1 MYRIAHEPPIPPSQ
15 FNKAV
20 GPDLTAVLER
30 ALAKNPDHRFPTGA
44 QLVSELRRVIVGRPA
59 APVPAAPT
67 PAVATVVVSPPAPEV
82 SASGGGLAPIPTGA
96 GPAVSQPA
104 PAAPVAA
111 EPDVAPVIP
120 PLAASPA
127 RTGRRS
133 RRGLL
138 LGLAAV
144 VVLAGV
150 LAGAVLYFQRPAT
163 PLPEAGRTPAT
174 TTAGAP
180 VQPATPAVP
189 PAEPPLPATPAV
201 PAASLSTATTP
212 AVTAPSIPVPSTTAP
227 GQPTPPASGPRRRPP
242 AAASP
247 STAPPPPVPVQ
258 APPTPAQARPP
269 GRQIYGATEV
279 DERPQV
285 VRQTAPIFPASAVRK
300 NVEDVVVLRV
310 LVAAD
315 GRAEEI
321 QVLRGSMKDSSFDN
335 AAVMAVQLWKF
346 SPARKAGQPVASW
359 FNVAVP
365 FQMKR

>member
-1 MYRIAHEPPIPPSQ
+1 
-15 FNKAV
+15 
-20 GPDLTAVLER
+20 
-30 ALAKNPDHRFPTGA
+30 
-44 QLVSELRRVIVGRPA
+44 
-59 APVPAAPT
+59 
-67 PAVATVVVSPPAPEV
+67 
-82 SASGGGLAPIPTGA
+82 
-96 GPAVSQPA
+96 
-104 PAAPVAA
+104 
-111 EPDVAPVIP
+111 
-120 PLAASPA
+120 
-127 RTGRRS
+127 
-133 RRGLL
+133 
-138 LGLAAV
+138 
-144 VVLAGV
+144 
-150 LAGAVLYFQRPAT
+150 
-163 PLPEAGRTPAT
+163 
-174 TTAGAP
+174 
-180 VQPATPAVP
+180 
-189 PAEPPLPATPAV
+189 
-201 PAASLSTATTP
+201 
-212 AVTAPSIPVPSTTAP
+212 
-227 GQPTPPASGPRRRPP
+227 
-242 AAASP
+242 
-247 STAPPPPVPVQ
+247 VPVQ